1 MMTESETIDVR
12 DLPEY
17 IRDKQPSAA
26 QEEEIVATLEQVE
39 RSHAFRVL
47 ESVGGNKVRAAEI
60 LGVSRTKLYRILGD
74 SDSPEASLTAPTDL
88 SENSN

>member
-1 MMTESETIDVR
+1 
-12 DLPEY
+12 
-17 IRDKQPSAA
+17 
-26 QEEEIVATLEQVE
+26 VE